1 MNDQHFQVERFRRTF
16 LLALVALISIAF
28 LWMIRPFLTPLLLA
42 AILAGL
48 SFPLQKKLI
57 ALTGGRV
64 GLAAGLT
71 ILLLLFL
78 VVGPMLGFLG
88 IVASQAGDVTSA
100 ITPWLQKQ
108 LAASK
113 AGDLGAQLPLPE
125 FLAPYQTQIYSK
137 LGELTSLVGQFLF
150 STVTAATRGTAT
162 FLFALFV
169 MLYAMFFFLR
179 DGESLLKQI
188 LYYIPLRTQ
197 DELRMVEKFVSITR
211 ATLKGSLVIGVLQ
224 GALAGF
230 AFAVSGVPAAAFW
243 GTVMAVLSTIPG
255 LGAALV
261 WIPAAGWLYVSGH
274 AGAAAGLVVWCVTV
288 VGMVDNLVRPR
299 VVGRDTQMS
308 DLMIMLSTLGGLL
321 LFGATG
327 LLVGPILAGLFVTVW
342 EIYGE
347 AFASYLPEVH
357 LEADPSSPES
367 DAPVPA
373 DEQTGATSVD

>member
-1 MNDQHFQVERFRRTF
+1 MNEPNLPIERFRRTF
-16 LLALVALISIAF
+16 LLALVGLITAAF
-28 LWMIRPFLTPLLLA
+28 VWMIRPFLTPLLLA
-42 AILAGL
+42 AILTGL
-48 SFPLQKKLI
+48 SYPLQQRI
-57 ALTGGRV
+57 SRFTGGRTA
-64 GLAAGLT
+64 LAAALT
-71 ILLLLFL
+71 ILLLLL
-78 VVGPMLGFLG
+78 VVVGPLLAFLG
-88 IVASQAGDVTSA
+88 VVANQAGDVTAS
-100 ITPWLQKQ
+100 ITPWLQEQ

-113 AGDLGAQLPLPE
+113 EGNLSARFPLPE
-125 FLAPYQTQIYSK
+125 FLAPYQAQIYSK

-150 STVTAATRGTAT
+150 ATVTAATRGTAS
-162 FLFALFV
+162 FLFALFI
-169 MLYAMFFFLR
+169 MLYSMFFFLR
-179 DGESLLKQI
+179 DGESLLKQV

-224 GALAGF
+224 GALAGS

-261 WIPAAGWLYVSGH
+261 WVPAAGWLYVSGH
-274 AGAAAGLVVWCVTV
+274 TGAAAGLTVWCLTV
-288 VGMVDNLVRPR
+288 VSMVDNVVRPR

-357 LEADPSSPES
+357 LTRDNVPKSADGSAPDAADPPRS
-367 DAPVPA
+367 
-373 DEQTGATSVD
+373 

>member
-1 MNDQHFQVERFRRTF
+1 MTEPTLPIERFRRTF
-16 LLALVALISIAF
+16 LLGLVGLITAAF
-28 LWMIRPFLTPLLLA
+28 VWMIRPFLTPLLLA
-42 AILAGL
+42 AILTGL
-48 SFPLQKKLI
+48 SYPLQQQM
-57 ALTGGRV
+57 ARFTRGRTA
-64 GLAAGLT
+64 LAAGLT
-71 ILLLLFL
+71 ILLLLL
-78 VVGPMLGFLG
+78 VVVGPLLAFLG
-88 IVASQAGDVTSA
+88 VVASQAGDVTAA
-100 ITPWLQKQ
+100 ITPWLQEQ

-113 AGDLGAQLPLPE
+113 AGNLSSRFPLPD
-125 FLAPYQTQIYSK
+125 FLAPYQTQIYAK
-137 LGELTSLVGQFLF
+137 LGEFTSLVGQFLF
-150 STVTAATRGTAT
+150 ATVTAATRGTAS

-179 DGESLLKQI
+179 DGESLLKQA
-188 LYYIPLRTQ
+188 LYYIPLRTE

-211 ATLKGSLVIGVLQ
+211 ATLKGSMVIGILQ
-224 GALAGF
+224 GTLAGC
-230 AFAVSGVPAAAFW
+230 AFAISGVPAAAFW
-243 GTVMAVLSTIPG
+243 GTVMAVLSIIPG

-274 AGAAAGLVVWCVTV
+274 SGAAAGLTLWCVTV
-288 VGMVDNLVRPR
+288 VSMVDNVVRPR

-357 LEADPSSPES
+357 LTRDSGTSTTNTPTEGRTQDP
-367 DAPVPA
+367 DH
-373 DEQTGATSVD
+373 

>member
-1 MNDQHFQVERFRRTF
+1 MQEKNSMNDPHLQVERFRRTF
-16 LLALVALISIAF
+16 LLALVGLISIAF
-28 LWMIRPFLTPLLLA
+28 VWMIQPFLTPLLLA
-42 AILAGL
+42 AILTGL
-48 SFPLQKKLI
+48 TYPLQTRLLH
-57 ALTGGRV
+57 LTGGRA
-64 GLAAGLT
+64 GLAAALT
-71 ILLLLFL
+71 IILLLLV
-78 VVGPMLGFLG
+78 VVGPLLGFLG
-88 IVASQAGDVTSA
+88 IVASQAGDVTTA
-100 ITPWLQKQ
+100 ITPWLQQQ

-113 AGDLGAQLPLPE
+113 AGNLGTELPLPE
-125 FLAPYQTQIYSK
+125 FLAPYQAQIYAK
-137 LGELTSLVGQFLF
+137 LGELTSLLGQFLF
-150 STVTAATRGTAT
+150 STLTAATRGTAT
-162 FLFALFV
+162 FLLALFV

-179 DGESLLKQI
+179 DGEGLLERV

-197 DELRMVEKFVSITR
+197 DELRMVDKFVSITR

-224 GALAGF
+224 GALAGL
-230 AFAVSGVPAAAFW
+230 AFAVAGVPAAAFW

-274 AGAAAGLVVWCVTV
+274 AGAAAGLALWCITV
-288 VGMVDNLVRPR
+288 VSTVDNVVRPQ

-357 LEADPSSPES
+357 LEPNPPADPGDSADPDSS
-367 DAPVPA
+367 
-373 DEQTGATSVD
+373 T